1 MKHLGTS
8 VHCADVF
15 VWFGAL
21 PPWPLANSPRI
32 FLDKNELSHGCG
44 KRLAV
49 ERLWRTIG
57 HKNGFS
63 YLIGSI

>member
-1 MKHLGTS
+1 LGL
-8 VHCADVF
+8 CPLGL
-15 VWFGAL
+15 WPI
-21 PPWPLANSPRI
+21 PPGYFWT
-32 FLDKNELSHGCG
+32 KNELSHGCG